1 MWAPL
6 LACLYPAV
14 RFILQT
20 KAPPPPPPPPPRTTR
35 PHPYTKHTHKAAH
48 TVPEVV
54 CVCLYVC
61 ERERCQQLINYHT
74 QRKWEIGGIVR
85 FFIIVSYCAIVQT
98 CALVNFRITKLP
110 SSPVNCASNNSS
122 PHLPKYRAQLFH
134 LWALIGESPHCYSK
148 PLPLMDWACVRSA
161 GVIVS
166 TSRRVSSQ
174 GVRVRHKGGINL
186 VLAAPRRLYCS
197 CLVYRLSVA
206 NKRRTKRN
214 NLQKLRMQKWTLHIL
229 RNQSG

>member
-1 MWAPL
+1 M
-6 LACLYPAV
+6 CV
-14 RFILQT
+14 F
-20 KAPPPPPPPPPRTTR
+20 
-35 PHPYTKHTHKAAH
+35 
-48 TVPEVV
+48 V
-54 CVCLYVC
+54 CVW
-61 ERERCQQLINYHT
+61 ERERWQQLINYHT
-74 QRKWEIGGIVR
+74 QRKWEIEGIVR

-148 PLPLMDWACVRSA
+148 PLPLMDWACFRSA

-229 RNQSG
+229 RNQSR

>member
-1 MWAPL
+1 MSLPSRKIYTTNKSPPPL
-6 LACLYPAV
+6 RLHLH
-14 RFILQT
+14 
-20 KAPPPPPPPPPRTTR
+20 APPGHILTLNT
-35 PHPYTKHTHKAAH
+35 HTKLPTQYLRWC
-48 TVPEVV
+48 V
-54 CVCLYVC
+54 CVCMCV
-61 ERERCQQLINYHT
+61 RERCQQLINYHT

>member
-1 MWAPL
+1 MSLPSRKIYTTNKSPPRL
-6 LACLYPAV
+6 RLH
-14 RFILQT
+14 
-20 KAPPPPPPPPPRTTR
+20 APPGHILTLNT
-35 PHPYTKHTHKAAH
+35 HTKLPTQYLRW
-48 TVPEVV
+48 

-61 ERERCQQLINYHT
+61 ERCQQLINYHT
-74 QRKWEIGGIVR
+74 QRTWEIEGIVR

-174 GVRVRHKGGINL
+174 GVRVRHKGGINF

-206 NKRRTKRN
+206 NKRRTNRN
-214 NLQKLRMQKWTLHIL
+214 NLQKLRMQTWTLHIL

>member
-1 MWAPL
+1 M
-6 LACLYPAV
+6 
-14 RFILQT
+14 
-20 KAPPPPPPPPPRTTR
+20 
-35 PHPYTKHTHKAAH
+35 
-48 TVPEVV
+48 
-54 CVCLYVC
+54 CVW
-61 ERERCQQLINYHT
+61 ERYQQLIKYHT
-74 QRKWEIGGIVR
+74 QSIWEIEGIVR
-85 FFIIVSYCAIVQT
+85 FFIILSNCAIVQT
-98 CALVNFRITKLP
+98 CALVIFRMTKLP
-110 SSPVNCASNNSS
+110 SSPVNCASNNST

-166 TSRRVSSQ
+166 TSSRVSSQ
-174 GVRVRHKGGINL
+174 VVRVRHKGGINL

-206 NKRRTKRN
+206 NKRPTKRN
-214 NLQKLRMQKWTLHIL
+214 NLEKLRMQTWTWHIL

>member
-20 KAPPPPPPPPPRTTR
+20 KAPPLRLHLHAPPGHILTLNT
-35 PHPYTKHTHKAAH
+35 HTKLPTQYLRRC
-48 TVPEVV
+48 V
-54 CVCLYVC
+54 CVCMCV
-61 ERERCQQLINYHT
+61 RERCQQLINYHT

-85 FFIIVSYCAIVQT
+85 FFIIVPYCAIVQT